1 MRAGITLL
9 VTVFITCCSKA
20 VPPAPTPAEKLAAI
34 AEKID
39 RQLLEIENQREG
51 GRVKFNQAPRP
62 DPFAASGPNT
72 ARKPVE
78 RALPPRIPTHSAAPD
93 AAFLRRSYLDTVGRI
108 PTAEEARAFL
118 ADASADKRAKLIDKL
133 LADPAWAQQRFQQLA
148 SLFRV
153 QDEVLGAS
161 QKPYIDWL
169 RAVVEKNMPFDEL
182 VRTLLTASG
191 NLETNPATGFLLRDH
206 GWMPATVTEAAWAFL
221 GADLICA
228 HCHDHPFADWTQMQ
242 VYQLAAC
249 FGATKVTVG
258 ALESDEGTRTPK
270 KTASPLFPGAKKVG
284 GTRAKPSSK
293 PTPPATPNE
302 LWPASTAQQRALREI
317 KLSADAQLEITD
329 VRSGS
334 VLIPSDYKYKN
345 ASPGE
350 RVVPDVLVFSKRESG
365 NAIHER
371 IRIGPGDGRSLRAD
385 FAEWLVTHEHFA
397 QTFARRIWNSL
408 FIEPRPQAGFEP
420 LRDAISLAA
429 AERASMANM
438 LCNTGC
444 GAGPNPERWGFALPA
459 NDVALQNM
467 ARLLGNIARET
478 RFDARELQRIL
489 MNTKAYQRSAITL
502 PMGEQLAFLPAPLLR
517 RMSAD
522 QMWDSLVA
530 LGGEA
535 ALNEGVDE
543 EMRFTRDLPQT
554 PTPQHSL
561 RLLGRGARDWPEDSV
576 APVSFGL
583 TRWMM
588 NSQPVTRAANVS
600 GTTLKKID
608 DLFLATLGRPP
619 TATER
624 SAAEQHLVTDPS
636 DMPSI
641 AWALL
646 NTGEFLFVQ

>member
-1 MRAGITLL
+1 MRAHILSLPL
-9 VTVFITCCSKA
+9 VAFVLWVPSCTKA
-20 VPPAPTPAEKLAAI
+20 APPPLPENKLTSYT
-34 AEKID
+34 EQID
-39 RQLLEIENQREG
+39 RQLTDLDNQREAG
-51 GRVKFNQAPRP
+51 LEKYHREPR
-62 DPFAASGPNT
+62 
-72 ARKPVE
+72 KL
-78 RALPPRIPTHSAAPD
+78 ALEAAPD
-93 AAFLRRSYLDTVGRI
+93 SVFLRRAYLDTVGRI
-108 PTAEEARAFL
+108 PTADEARAFL

-133 LADPAWAQQRFQQLA
+133 LADPTWAQQRFQQLA

-169 RAVVEKNMPFDEL
+169 LAAVEKNIPFDDL

-206 GWMPATVTEAAWAFL
+206 GWMPATATESAWAFL
-221 GADLICA
+221 GVDLICA

-258 ALESDEGTRTPK
+258 PLESDESTRTPK

-293 PTPPATPNE
+293 PTPPAAPNE
-302 LWPASTAQQRALREI
+302 LWPASATQQRALRET

-329 VRSGS
+329 VRGGS

-350 RVVPDVLVFSKRESG
+350 RVAPDVLIFSKSETH
-365 NAIHER
+365 NAIRER
-371 IRIGPGDGRSLRAD
+371 ISIGPGDGRSLRAD
-385 FAEWLVTHEHFA
+385 FAEWLVTHEQFA

-420 LRDAISLAA
+420 PRDAISLAA

-478 RFDARELQRIL
+478 RFDAREMQRIL
-489 MNTKAYQRSAITL
+489 MNTKAYQRSAITQ
-502 PMGEQLAFLPAPLLR
+502 PMGEQLAFQPAPLLR

-522 QMWDSLVA
+522 QMWDSLVT

-535 ALNEGVDE
+535 GLNEGVDE

-554 PTPQHSL
+554 PAPPHSL
-561 RLLGRGARDWPEDSV
+561 RLLGRGARDWPDDTV

-588 NSQPVTRAANVS
+588 NSQPVERAANVS
-600 GTTLKKID
+600 SATLKKLD
-608 DLFLATLGRPP
+608 DLFFGILGRSPSSAERAAAEKHLATEPNDL
-619 TATER
+619 
-624 SAAEQHLVTDPS
+624 PS
-636 DMPSI
+636 V